1 MNSNQQISILQ
12 YNLNRSQYTTQS
24 LLNHPNSKKLAIL
37 AIQEQYCSPRTGMSL
52 PHQSWTII
60 ETPSPEHD
68 KKPRAAIY
76 VNKRILPAKSFQAL
90 HYPSSHITMIQL
102 KTDEAS
108 LPMLIINIYNTKG
121 TTLINAFATF
131 LRTHLQHHRY
141 DAIAMVGDFNLH
153 HPCGI
158 PQIITPIT
166 KKLNTL
172 SISWQQMG

>member
-1 MNSNQQISILQ
+1 ML
-12 YNLNRSQYTTQS
+12 
-24 LLNHPNSKKLAIL
+24 
-37 AIQEQYCSPRTGMSL
+37 
-52 PHQSWTII
+52 
-60 ETPSPEHD
+60 SPEHD

-76 VNKRILPAKSFQAL
+76 VNKRILPVKSFPAL
-90 HYPSSHITMIQL
+90 HYASSDITMIQL
-102 KTDEAS
+102 KTDKVT
-108 LPMLIINIYNTKG
+108 LFMLIINIYNTKG
-121 TTLINAFATF
+121 TTLINTFATF
-131 LRTHLQHHRY
+131 LRTNLQHHGY